1 LENREDNIW
10 IEQILNGDEM
20 PFRHLV
26 EKYQNLVFA
35 IAFRIL
41 GNREDAEDAAQE
53 IFVKCFHGLGKFNK
67 QAAFST
73 WLYKIA
79 FNHSLDLAKKF
90 RHSKYKTDWEKAE
103 IGSSITSETRSESE
117 MDSRII
123 KSILKGAIDSLPPES
138 RIIVL
143 LYYYE
148 NLSLKEISEIM
159 GFRENNLKIKLHRIR
174 SKLMKQLQTKEEI
187 ISTLNL

>member
-1 LENREDNIW
+1 MENREDNIW

>member
-1 LENREDNIW
+1 
-10 IEQILNGDEM
+10 M

>member
-1 LENREDNIW
+1 MENREDNIW
-10 IEQILNGDEM
+10 IEQVLNGDEM